1 MSKSGFSHHRNLP
14 NYGVVLPKSQEKA
27 LALIE
32 KWAADESGYE
42 EKTWPELQQSLDKD
56 RLSDR
61 PLFRQ

>member
-1 MSKSGFSHHRNLP
+1 
-14 NYGVVLPKSQEKA
+14 VLPKSQEKA